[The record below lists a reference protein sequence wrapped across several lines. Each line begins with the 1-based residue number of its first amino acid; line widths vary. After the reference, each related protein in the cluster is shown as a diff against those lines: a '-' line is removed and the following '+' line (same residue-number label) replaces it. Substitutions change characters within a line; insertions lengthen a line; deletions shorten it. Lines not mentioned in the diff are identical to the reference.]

1 MDILQCNNHPFVGRY
16 VDAGDAGH
24 SQSLLLPAASTRP
37 AAVSPEAVR
46 KR

>member
-1 MDILQCNNHPFVGRY
+1 MDILQCNNDALVGRY

-24 SQSLLLPAASTRP
+24 SHSLLLPTATTRP
-37 AAVSPEAVR
+37 AVMPHEAVR